1 MEEYRCSVP
10 IQVRMS
16 DLDPYVHANNGSQC
30 NYLDFGRG
38 AYFEQVFKR
47 PIDWKSLDV
56 VLVHLELDFRDSIEF
71 HDEIVCDTKVVAL
84 GNKSM
89 KMRQQLRD
97 AKTGIVKTV
106 SYCVLSGFDRVT
118 HTSKPISEA
127 YKNAIRSFEQLQ
139 DD

>member
-1 MEEYRCSVP
+1 MEEYRFSVP

-16 DLDPYVHANNGSQC
+16 DLDPFVHANNGAQC
-30 NYLDFGRG
+30 NYLDYGRG
-38 AYFEQVFKR
+38 AYFEHLFKH
-47 PIDWKSLDV
+47 PIDWKEMDL
-56 VLVHLELDFRDSIEF
+56 VLVHLEIDFKHSIEF
-71 HDEIVCDTKVVAL
+71 HDAIVCDTKIVAL

-89 KMRQQLRD
+89 KMMQQLRD
-97 AKTGIVKTV
+97 TGTGIVKTT

-127 YKNAIRSFEQLQ
+127 SKQVIRSFEHLQ

>member
-1 MEEYRCSVP
+1 MEKYRCSVP

-16 DLDPYVHANNGSQC
+16 DLDPYVHANNGAQC
-30 NYLDFGRG
+30 NYFDFGRG
-38 AYFEQVFKR
+38 AYFEKVLER
-47 PIDWKSLDV
+47 PIDWKELDV
-56 VLVHLELDFRDSIEF
+56 VLVHLELDFMQSIEF
-71 HDEIVCDTKVVAL
+71 HDEIVCDTKVIAL

-89 KMRQQLRD
+89 KMMQQLRD

-106 SYCVLSGFDRVT
+106 SCCVLSGFDRVT

>member
-1 MEEYRCSVP
+1 
-10 IQVRMS
+10 MS

-97 AKTGIVKTV
+97 SKTGIVKTV